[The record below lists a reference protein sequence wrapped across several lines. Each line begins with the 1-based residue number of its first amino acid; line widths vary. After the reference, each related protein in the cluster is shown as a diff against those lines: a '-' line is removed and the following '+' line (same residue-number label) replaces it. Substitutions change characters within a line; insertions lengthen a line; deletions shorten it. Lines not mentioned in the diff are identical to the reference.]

1 MQLSSRHPQKSYDQL
16 KESTPHGALLSPVS
30 VDVRDTSSLAAAF
43 EGSSLVVSLVGI
55 MHGSPKDFEDIQ
67 WKGASNIAKA
77 AQSVGAN
84 LVHFSSIGA
93 DPSSSIP
100 YTRTKGL
107 GEIAVLEHCPSAT
120 IIRPSLVFGPEDDF
134 FNVCL
139 SDRMLSFLLTCPQ
152 QRFSRLSKFLP
163 FLPVF
168 GGGASKFQP
177 IYVDDLARAVE
188 IIATADAE
196 VKKEVSGKI
205 MEAGGP
211 DGEQVTISHNLP
223 RQTVHYSFHLSRT
236 NEPCPQV

>member
-1 MQLSSRHPQKSYDQL
+1 MCEIRPRLQ
-16 KESTPHGALLSPVS
+16 LLSKDPVWLS
-30 VDVRDTSSLAAAF
+30 LSLASCMALPRTLKIYNGRELRTLPKPPSQSEPTWYISAASARILRAAF
-43 EGSSLVVSLVGI
+43 
-55 MHGSPKDFEDIQ
+55 
-67 WKGASNIAKA
+67 
-77 AQSVGAN
+77 
-84 LVHFSSIGA
+84 
-93 DPSSSIP
+93 P